1 MNLSEKKLFATGIII
16 NTIMWATAYS
26 NIIAG
31 SDASHSSRTKVN
43 SVQLEL
49 TAQVHYRLQNEDL
62 RLCYELIQ
70 QFGMHVFELI
80 SQ

>member
-1 MNLSEKKLFATGIII
+1 MNLPEKKKLFATGIII

-43 SVQLEL
+43 SVP
-49 TAQVHYRLQNEDL
+49 TV
-62 RLCYELIQ
+62 
-70 QFGMHVFELI
+70 
-80 SQ
+80 